1 MISDYFNSLVCVNK
15 FSEGSAPDYE
25 PSFALQ
31 NEFYCLLDKT
41 TGNRIFQDQGASV
54 KIDMKMY
61 CDSDVVITEK
71 DRVKMVEDHIIAV
84 ADLGGYHKPLGGSWT
99 LTASAAIGQTA
110 IFYQASTNTGT
121 GRKADG
127 KEYSIY
133 SKKDPNMMQR
143 HLELMLE
150 KVGE

>member
-1 MISDYFNSLVCVNK
+1 
-15 FSEGSAPDYE
+15 
-25 PSFALQ
+25 
-31 NEFYCLLDKT
+31 
-41 TGNRIFQDQGASV
+41 
-54 KIDMKMY
+54 
-61 CDSDVVITEK
+61 
-71 DRVKMVEDHIIAV
+71 
-84 ADLGGYHKPLGGSWT
+84 
-99 LTASAAIGQTA
+99 LTASAAIGDA
-110 IFYQASTNTGT
+110 VIFYQATNNTGT